1 MKVLVIGSGGREH
14 AIAYKLKQSPKVSE
28 LYAIPGNPGIAS
40 LGTCVPGSVEDN
52 EFIVDFIQKNQID
65 LTVIGPEVPLCN
77 GLADDIEKAGYK
89 AFGPQKKAA
98 TLEGSKAF
106 SKDFMIRHHIPTAK
120 YVEVTDFEKACKE
133 VDHFDFPLVI
143 KADGLAAG
151 KGVVIVENKEDA
163 ISTLKE
169 MMVDGALDGAGSK
182 VVLEEFLTG
191 FECSLLCFTDG
202 KTIVPMVSAKD
213 HKQIFDGNKGPNTGG
228 MGTVSPNP
236 FLPEGMDEV
245 LKKDILDP
253 FMQGLKEDQMDYRG
267 VVFIG
272 LMIENNQ
279 AKVLEFN
286 VRFGDPETQ
295 SILLRLESDLY
306 EIMDACATYTLDQ
319 VDVKWSDDH
328 VACLVLASG
337 GYPGKYEKGIE
348 IKNIDKVSDD
358 IVVFHAGTALKDGKL
373 VTNGGRVLNVCEEEQ
388 IYKKHLRK
396 SMKLLQLLH
405 SMVCTIVMILDLDR
419 RELYDKCKKNLCR
432 KKKRIRNRS
441 A

>member
-14 AIAYKLKQSPKVSE
+14 AIAYKLNQSPQVDQI
-28 LYAIPGNPGIAS
+28 YAIPGNPGIAQI
-40 LGTCVPGSVEDN
+40 GTCVDGSVEDN
-52 EFIVDFIQKNQID
+52 DMIVSFVKEHQID

-77 GLADDIEKAGYK
+77 GLADDLEAAGFL
-89 AFGPQKKAA
+89 AFGPTRHAA

-106 SKDFMIRHHIPTAK
+106 SKDFMIRHHIPTAR
-120 YVEVTDFEKACKE
+120 YVEVTDYQDA
-133 VDHFDFPLVI
+133 VNQIDHFDFPLVI

-151 KGVVIVENKEDA
+151 KGVVIVDNKDDA
-163 ISTLKE
+163 IKTLKE

-236 FLPEGMDEV
+236 FMPDNMDEV
-245 LKKDILDP
+245 LKETVLDP
-253 FMQGLKEDQMDYRG
+253 FMKGLQEDHMDYRG

-272 LMIENNQ
+272 LMIENGQ

-295 SILLRLESDLY
+295 SILLRLDSDLY
-306 EIMDACATYTLDQ
+306 DIMVACAKRELDQ
-319 VDVKWSDDH
+319 VEVKWSNNH

-348 IKNIDKVSDD
+348 ISHVEDVADD

-373 VTNGGRVLNVCEEEQ
+373 VTNGGRVLNICAKGQSLKEALDKVYQ
-388 IYKKHLRK
+388 AATVIDFDGKYYRKDIGLR
-396 SMKLLQLLH
+396 
-405 SMVCTIVMILDLDR
+405 
-419 RELYDKCKKNLCR
+419 
-432 KKKRIRNRS
+432 
-441 A
+441 

>member
-14 AIAYKLKQSPKVSE
+14 AIAYKLKQSPKVTE

-52 EFIVDFIQKNQID
+52 EFIVDFIKKNQID
-65 LTVIGPEVPLCN
+65 LTVIGPEVPLCK

-89 AFGPQKKAA
+89 AY
-98 TLEGSKAF
+98 
-106 SKDFMIRHHIPTAK
+106 SKDFMVRHHIPTAK

-373 VTNGGRVLNVCEEEQ
+373 VTNGGRVLNVCARGANLQEALAKVYETAT
-388 IYKKHLRK
+388 IITFDGMYYRHDIGLR
-396 SMKLLQLLH
+396 
-405 SMVCTIVMILDLDR
+405 
-419 RELYDKCKKNLCR
+419 
-432 KKKRIRNRS
+432 
-441 A
+441 